1 MESYVSQ
8 YEIHFDERRN
18 VDEHTAN
25 EEFEISVN
33 GPKLAHADSVILE
46 AMDLHFK
53 GKAWHFFRSSLIEKL
68 VNPCGTS
75 STLKRLESEKNSL
88 PIMD

>member
-18 VDEHTAN
+18 VEEYTAN

-33 GPKLAHADSVILE
+33 GPKLAHADSGHSGSYGF
-46 AMDLHFK
+46 AF
-53 GKAWHFFRSSLIEKL
+53 
-68 VNPCGTS
+68 
-75 STLKRLESEKNSL
+75 
-88 PIMD
+88 